1 MWRLKLPMCP
11 KNEHWRRTITNQ
23 PKHILI
29 FPAAVDENDG
39 PEEGAQADRDENS
52 VLVVGIAAAAAA
64 GREEPT

>member
-1 MWRLKLPMCP
+1 ML
-11 KNEHWRRTITNQ
+11 
-23 PKHILI
+23 
-29 FPAAVDENDG
+29 PAAVDENDG

>member
-1 MWRLKLPMCP
+1 MNTGGARLRICQ
-11 KNEHWRRTITNQ
+11 HTHI
-23 PKHILI
+23 HIL
-29 FPAAVDENDG
+29 PAAVDENDG